1 MPRRARLVL
10 PGVAHHVTQ
19 RGNNRQQVF
28 FSDEDRAAYLDR
40 MFDYCALYSTKVL
53 AYCGPAAGR
62 ENTIFDWRVGG

>member
-28 FSDEDRAAYLDR
+28 FSDDDRAAYVDR
-40 MFDYCALYSTKVL
+40 MFNYWERGQPECLS
-53 AYCGPAAGR
+53 
-62 ENTIFDWRVGG
+62 E